1 MFLKKAHEVLDVF
14 FNVLEKCSRCFRCFF
29 LKVFEG
35 CHQSRG
41 RHISSWSPLNWEWG
55 RFLNRFCSKSE
66 RHRNHSLLQVNKFRQ
81 NSSQEGNIRYLHFIL
96 FFFGVVGGVGRSP
109 SLFSKT
115 KNIYQGMQDLLHF
128 YLFHV
133 PSWYT
138 SSIPF
143 DPGLGKTRT
152 MSICYWHIIIF
163 TCFREYILGS
173 CFVYFHAFFPACH
186 LTLGKTRMIP
196 HVASRLNPPP
206 PATPVSQVQLV
217 PSGLWKILYIFAPKR
232 TFVIDIF
239 GNDRNWFSAHLPPI
253 TVPRRSRRGRGRMRS
268 LPGKKVRDGHDGDG
282 HDGK

>member
-1 MFLKKAHEVLDVF
+1 MF
-14 FNVLEKCSRCFRCFF
+14 FNVLEKGSRCFRCFF

-66 RHRNHSLLQVNKFRQ
+66 RRRNHSLLQVNTFRQ

-96 FFFGVVGGVGRSP
+96 FFFAVVGGVGRSP
-109 SLFSKT
+109 SPFSKT

-152 MSICYWHIIIF
+152 IYLTRYYFSHVFANIF
-163 TCFREYILGS
+163 W
-173 CFVYFHAFFPACH
+173 V
-186 LTLGKTRMIP
+186 
-196 HVASRLNPPP
+196 V
-206 PATPVSQVQLV
+206 V
-217 PSGLWKILYIFAPKR
+217 LYIFMHSSQHAIWPWGR
-232 TFVIDIF
+232 PVRFHTSRVAWI
-239 GNDRNWFSAHLPPI
+239 RRLQ
-253 TVPRRSRRGRGRMRS
+253 PRQLLKSN
-268 LPGKKVRDGHDGDG
+268 
-282 HDGK
+282 